1 MAIGT
6 HKWNGSSWI
15 TAPIK
20 KWNGSSW
27 ADAYTYKW
35 NGSSW
40 VQIYPETIVSKSYTL
55 SSGGKFR
62 SWRDNGYET
71 TTTVSAK
78 QGPWES
84 YSAASGYLD
93 TSSKSLPGS
102 KNVSS
107 VSSAKMTAVRGG
119 AGYYNANQTI
129 YFYRSAQAPNATP
142 SDLTGQFTTTTGAPG
157 NGKTMSNRT
166 VTTGTNLTNW
176 LNQVSSKPYLWIYTT
191 NESQYL
197 SIQTSFKIAINYEY
211 LATTALFADDGSV
224 SAFNM
229 TNRQY
234 KEIRGEQAYHSMPI
248 YNDEVGMSLYEI
260 MDRREQ
266 GIVEDI
272 DPTSV
277 IITSEIKPWFREYEI
292 YQENG
297 ENKFKIEAMNLN
309 ENTEVQYS
317 LDNTCWY
324 TMYGIDLSNYVYCTL
339 PNDFDKYKH
348 NIYVRI
354 VDNKLATI
362 DAEVTIEPDIL
373 II

>member
-20 KWNGSSW
+20 KWNGTSW
-27 ADAYTYKW
+27 VDAYTYKW

-40 VQIYPETIVSKSYTL
+40 VQIYPETRVSKSYTL
-55 SSGGKFR
+55 SSGGNFR
-62 SWRDNGYET
+62 SWRDAGYET

-78 QGPWES
+78 QGPYGS
-84 YSAASGYLD
+84 YTAASGYLD
-93 TSSKSLPGS
+93 TSSKNLPGS
-102 KNVSS
+102 GDVSA
-107 VSSAKMTAVRGG
+107 VVTAKMTAVRGG
-119 AGYYNANQTI
+119 AGNYNTDQTI
-129 YFYRSAQAPNATP
+129 YFYRSAQAPNAVP
-142 SDLTGQFTTTTGAPG
+142 NDLAGVFTTTTGGPG
-157 NGKTMSNRT
+157 SGGTMSNR
-166 VTTGTNLTNW
+166 VVETGYNLTCW
-176 LNQVSSKPYLWIYTT
+176 LNQINSKPYLWIYTT
-191 NESQYL
+191 DSSQYL
-197 SIQTSFKIAINYEY
+197 NIQTSFKITLDYEY

-229 TNRQY
+229 TNSQY

-248 YNDEVGMSLYEI
+248 YNNEVGMSLYEI

-266 GIVEDI
+266 GVVEDI

-292 YQENG
+292 YQEDG
-297 ENKFKIEAMNLN
+297 EIKFKIEAMHLN

-339 PNDFDKYKH
+339 PNDFNKYKD

-354 VDNKLATI
+354 IDDKLATI
-362 DAEVTIEPDIL
+362 NAEATIEPDIL